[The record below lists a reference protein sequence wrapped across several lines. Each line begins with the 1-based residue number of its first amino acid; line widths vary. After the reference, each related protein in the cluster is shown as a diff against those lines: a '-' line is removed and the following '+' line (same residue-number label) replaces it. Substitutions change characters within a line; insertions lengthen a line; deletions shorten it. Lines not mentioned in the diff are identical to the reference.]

1 MKRCISLEIIKEIQR
16 ELNTRK
22 RVYPN
27 WILQERIKE
36 NIANKRIKILEQV
49 LEDYKQKQISETKQ
63 ATLFEEA

>member
-1 MKRCISLEIIKEIQR
+1 MSEITTTEIIKEIQR

>member
-1 MKRCISLEIIKEIQR
+1 MSEITTTEIIKEIQR

-49 LEDYKQKQISETKQ
+49 LEDYKQKLISETKQ
-63 ATLFEEA
+63 ATLF

>member
-49 LEDYKQKQISETKQ
+49 LEDYKQKLISETKQ
-63 ATLFEEA
+63 ATLF